1 MFISKLK
8 RDVLGTGYLAERRV
22 FLKLLN
28 MDKGNLA
35 PNVYRDKLRT
45 GTLIIPDIERV
56 P

>member
-8 RDVLGTGYLAERRV
+8 RDVLGTGYRAERRV
-22 FLKLLN
+22 FLN